1 MKFDPVD
8 IFGEGI
14 GYVITRAFAYLGCLW
29 MGSVIGLISVL
40 QLEMFSD
47 IDELFYLI
55 LFAPVSLINLL
66 LPFTLT
72 IMIVA
77 IFLFKSDRS
86 LMKIMPIFTALL
98 SLMVML
104 RETRGDPVEKT
115 IQWTIWL
122 GFMGTL
128 FGVFWYFRKV
138 EETKYAMELEELY
151 RENEQRRQ
159 ELQEKFGTASFGSVR
174 DNQNTPE
181 NFPK

>member
-1 MKFDPVD
+1 MNFDPVD

-14 GYVITRAFAYLGCLW
+14 GHVVTRALAYLGCLW
-29 MGSVIGLISVL
+29 MGSVMSLISVL
-40 QLEMFSD
+40 QLKIFSD
-47 IDELFYLI
+47 IDEVFYLI

-77 IFLFKSDRS
+77 IFWFKSDRS
-86 LMKIMPIFTALL
+86 LMKIMPVFSALL
-98 SLMVML
+98 SLMVMF
-104 RETRGDPVEKT
+104 RETTGDLVEKT

-151 RENEQRRQ
+151 RENEQRRH
-159 ELQEKFGTASFGSVR
+159 ELQEKFGTASFASVR
-174 DNQNTPE
+174 DDLIDPE